1 MKHLHTVLIA
11 LLAIPLDAEV
21 GFNRDIRPILSDK
34 CFSCHGM
41 DQQKAGLRLDLAETA
56 LKGGKSGK
64 PAIVPGKPDESLI
77 LYRVTHPGEDRMPPP
92 EKDSIEP
99 LDNQ

>member
-1 MKHLHTVLIA
+1 MKYLHTVLIA
-11 LLAIPLDAEV
+11 LLAIHLNAEI

-56 LKGGKSGK
+56 
-64 PAIVPGKPDESLI
+64 PATFLDVYAPVEGN
-77 LYRVTHPGEDRMPPP
+77 DRR
-92 EKDSIEP
+92 
-99 LDNQ
+99 LDR